1 MRPTSVFDLGLFFER
16 VELNLGFDM
25 EFLRSLPKVVVF
37 NGILIVVLTSVLIFP
52 KDCSLSSLFSD
63 KRPIDP
69 GKQKSA
75 IEIQNSFRNVY
86 HFAKDSVVSI
96 RTKKSESIA
105 SPYHYFDFKSER
117 PASFGSGFFVHE
129 KGYIVTNYHVIEG
142 AESIEVI
149 TSNGSV
155 HSAKYVGSHERADIA
170 LLKIREGSGL
180 RAVVF
185 GDSDQ
190 IEVGDWAIAIGSPF
204 GLERSFSVGVVSAKY
219 REDLDETGQTHIQ
232 IDSMINPGSSGGPLL
247 NIYGEVVGINRLI
260 RSETGRNSGIGF
272 AIPSNYALKIIGMIE
287 SNQGRH
293 IRSAVLGVMAT
304 IPLPDHRIALGIPD
318 SWTGVLVYDMDPRSS
333 AELGGIKRYDFI
345 LEANGIPIKNIN
357 DLREQVGIVGLG
369 GKIKLRIYREKT
381 TQELLVKLNQK

>member
-1 MRPTSVFDLGLFFER
+1 M
-16 VELNLGFDM
+16 EL
-25 EFLRSLPKVVVF
+25 LRTLPRIVVI
-37 NGILIVVLTSVLIFP
+37 NGILLAVLILILIFP
-52 KDCSLSSLFSD
+52 KDCALSSLFSG
-63 KRPIDP
+63 KRPISP
-69 GKQKSA
+69 GEQKSA

-86 HFAKDSVVSI
+86 HLVKDSVVSI
-96 RTKKSESIA
+96 RTKKSESI
-105 SPYHYFDFKSER
+105 SNPYHYFDFRNER
-117 PASFGSGFFVHE
+117 LASFGSGFFVHE

-149 TSNGSV
+149 TSNGGI

-180 RAVVF
+180 TPIVF

-232 IDSMINPGSSGGPLL
+232 TDSMINPGSSGGPLL
-247 NIYGEVVGINRLI
+247 NIYGEVIGINRLI

-272 AIPSNYALKIIGMIE
+272 AIPSNYALKIIRMIE
-287 SNQGRH
+287 ANQGRH
-293 IRSAVLGVMAT
+293 IRPAILGVMAT
-304 IPLPDHRIALGIPD
+304 VPLPDHRTALGIPD
-318 SWTGVLVYDMDPRSS
+318 SWTGVLVYDMDPQSS

-345 LEANGIPIKNIN
+345 LEANGAPIKNIN

-369 GKIKLRIYREKT
+369 GKIKLRIYRDKT
-381 TQELLVKLNQK
+381 MLELPVKLIQK

>member
-1 MRPTSVFDLGLFFER
+1 
-16 VELNLGFDM
+16 M
-25 EFLRSLPKVVVF
+25 EFLRSLPKVVVI
-37 NGILIVVLTSVLIFP
+37 NGILFTVLIVVLIFP
-52 KDCSLSSLFSD
+52 KDCSLSSLFSG
-63 KRPIDP
+63 KRPISP
-69 GKQKSA
+69 GEQKSA

-86 HFAKDSVVSI
+86 HLVKDSVVSI
-96 RTKKSESIA
+96 RTKKSESIS
-105 SPYHYFDFKSER
+105 SPYHYFDFRNER
-117 PASFGSGFFVHE
+117 LASFGSGFFVHE

-180 RAVVF
+180 KPIVF

-232 IDSMINPGSSGGPLL
+232 TDSMINPGSSGGPLL
-247 NIYGEVVGINRLI
+247 NIYGEVIGINRLI

-272 AIPSNYALKIIGMIE
+272 AIPSNYALKIIRMIE

-293 IRSAVLGVMAT
+293 IRPAILGVMAT
-304 IPLPDHRIALGIPD
+304 VPLPDHRIALGIPE
-318 SWTGVLVYDMDPRSS
+318 SWTGVLVYDMDPQSS

-345 LEANGIPIKNIN
+345 LEANGTPIKNIN

-369 GKIKLRIYREKT
+369 GKIKLRIYREKAML
-381 TQELLVKLNQK
+381 ELPVKLIQK